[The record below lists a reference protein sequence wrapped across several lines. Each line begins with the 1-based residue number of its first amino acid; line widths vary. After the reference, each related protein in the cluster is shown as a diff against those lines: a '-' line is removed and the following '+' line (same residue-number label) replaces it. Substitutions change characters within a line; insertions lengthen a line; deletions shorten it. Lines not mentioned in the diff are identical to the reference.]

1 MLLAGDIFEF
11 YKVQGFARF
20 CKDLQ
25 GATCN
30 VHARFCKVLQGF
42 ARWTRDGGMRENL
55 LGGAVKQPAIT

>member
-1 MLLAGDIFEF
+1 MMLLAGDIFEF
-11 YKVQGFARF
+11 YKVQGFAR

-25 GATCN
+25 RA
-30 VHARFCKVLQGF
+30 CKVLQGF